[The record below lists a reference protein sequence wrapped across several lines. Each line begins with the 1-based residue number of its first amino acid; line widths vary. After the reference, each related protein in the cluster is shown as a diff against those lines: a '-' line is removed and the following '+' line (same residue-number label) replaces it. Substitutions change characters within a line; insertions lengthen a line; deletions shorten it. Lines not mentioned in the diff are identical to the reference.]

1 MPLEFIEARLQCCK
15 LGQAFLS
22 VCAPLA
28 FAHTSSPHAMSSLGS
43 PTSGS
48 KLALDVIKSL
58 PAAIWLQSTQNR
70 RRQAQ
75 HFVSFCPL
83 FSVCALLL
91 LYYFVEEAAIKH
103 IKGTVDKYSC
113 GPNIEHVGFFVQA
126 YWQQRN
132 VFSFFFNAVQSSVF
146 VFKA

>member
-1 MPLEFIEARLQCCK
+1 
-15 LGQAFLS
+15 
-22 VCAPLA
+22 
-28 FAHTSSPHAMSSLGS
+28 MSSLGS

-91 LYYFVEEAAIKH
+91 LYYFVHIEEAATKH

-113 GPNIEHVGFFVQA
+113 GPNIEHVGFFAQA

-132 VFSFFFNAVQSSVF
+132 VFSCFYAVQSSVF

>member
-1 MPLEFIEARLQCCK
+1 MEFIEARLQCRK
-15 LGQAFLS
+15 LGQACLS

-58 PAAIWLQSTQNR
+58 PAAIWLQSTQNH

-91 LYYFVEEAAIKH
+91 LYCFVHIEEAATKCIKQA
-103 IKGTVDKYSC
+103 VDKYSC
-113 GPNIEHVGFFVQA
+113 GPNIEYVGFFAQA
-126 YWQQRN
+126 YWQQRS
-132 VFSFFFNAVQSSVF
+132 VFSVLCSPKFSLCV
-146 VFKA
+146 